1 MTENEGTMSKNVG
14 TMSKN
19 GGTMSEFE
27 HGNARFGA
35 QKKLQIA

>member
-27 HGNARFGA
+27 HIRDCMGA
-35 QKKLQIA
+35 QKKPQIA